1 MLGKIILI
9 VAAFAAASS
18 AGSKYVANR
27 DCKALYANLYDFKSK
42 EHMEKQPGFQFTAKF
57 RVVCETVGTYGNQKA
72 KRFKL
77 DVTSA
82 SVDGPGR
89 ANKKPNLAAM
99 LSKSIYFVQTEDGT
113 IPSTFY
119 MEVED
124 AELINIVGGVRV
136 GALVNKTRLFSQRR
150 LQRLESLC

>member
-1 MLGKIILI
+1 M
-9 VAAFAAASS
+9 
-18 AGSKYVANR
+18 
-27 DCKALYANLYDFKSK
+27 
-42 EHMEKQPGFQFTAKF
+42 
-57 RVVCETVGTYGNQKA
+57 
-72 KRFKL
+72 
-77 DVTSA
+77 TSA

-136 GALVNKTRLFSQRR
+136 GALVNKARLFSQRR
-150 LQRLESLC
+150 LQRLEWLC